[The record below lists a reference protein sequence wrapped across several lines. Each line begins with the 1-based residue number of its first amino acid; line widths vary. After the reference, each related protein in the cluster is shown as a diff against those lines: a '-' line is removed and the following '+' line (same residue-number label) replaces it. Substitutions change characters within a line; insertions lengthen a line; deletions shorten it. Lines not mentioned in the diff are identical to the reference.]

1 MTIPKPR
8 PHGARRRADGVAA
21 VEFALLALVFFTF
34 VFGIMEV
41 ARLIYVYNT
50 LQEVT
55 RRAAASAVTIFPRD
69 TTRLDAARYDAVF
82 RSSPGGLMLAPPIT
96 SDYVRIDY
104 MALTRDSS
112 GAMSLVEIP
121 AGSLPTCPGQN
132 RQICTGNPNAPNCVR
147 FVRAR
152 ICDPSVAGDCVP
164 ATSDAVFPLPLL
176 RPVPGLTVR
185 LHMATT
191 IAYAEMLGYVPGTPP
206 CAAPPATP

>member
-1 MTIPKPR
+1 MTIPKLKSYKT
-8 PHGARRRADGVAA
+8 RRRAGGVAA
-21 VEFALLALVFFTF
+21 VEFALLALAFFTF

-82 RSSPGGLMLAPPIT
+82 RSSPGGLVLAPPVT

-104 MALTRDSS
+104 MALTRDST
-112 GAMSLVEIP
+112 GAMSLSEIP

-152 ICDPSVAGDCVP
+152 ICDPSVTGDCVR
-164 ATSDAVFPLPLL
+164 ATSNPLFPIPLL
-176 RPVPGLTVR
+176 NPVPGLTVR

-191 IAYAEMLGYVPGTPP
+191 IANAEMLGYVPGTAP
-206 CAAPPATP
+206 CAAPAATP